1 MRNAGS
7 RRARAVRGALLALV
21 LVLAALLPPTAS
33 AEIVLEACD
42 AEVQRASATL
52 AKIFSQW
59 PLRPTGDPVDK
70 RLQAITTRLALQAGE
85 QHHRQWRTHVL
96 RDSKLNAFSIGDG
109 HIFVTEGMLRF
120 VDSEAELA
128 ALLTHEFAHHV
139 AGHFCRKPRKA
150 RFVRHLFG
158 VDDEQGGQVGELSA
172 SMDPE
177 KERDADRIG
186 TVMLRRGGYNPRVAV
201 LLAARMSATG
211 TPAHF
216 QYGQRIEALQKLLA
230 DAPRSGWNAGDSA
243 AFTQMKDA
251 LRAEPV
257 AR

>member
-1 MRNAGS
+1 MSAAG
-7 RRARAVRGALLALV
+7 RRHAHAVRGAALA
-21 LVLAALLPPTAS
+21 LAALLSLAAR
-33 AEIVLEACD
+33 AEIALHACD
-42 AEVQRASATL
+42 AEVQRARATL
-52 AKIFSQW
+52 STIFSQW

-70 RLQAITTRLALQAGE
+70 ALQAITNQLALQAGE
-85 QHHRQWRTHVL
+85 QDHRQWRTHVL

-139 AGHFCRKPRKA
+139 AGHFCQKPRKA

-158 VDDEQGGQVGELSA
+158 VGDEQGGQVGELSA
-172 SMDPE
+172 SMDPD

-230 DAPRSGWNAGDSA
+230 DEPRAGWNAGDSA

-251 LRAEPV
+251 LRAEPA

>member
-1 MRNAGS
+1 MT
-7 RRARAVRGALLALV
+7 
-21 LVLAALLPPTAS
+21 TAE
-33 AEIVLEACD
+33 EIPE
-42 AEVQRASATL
+42 
-52 AKIFSQW
+52 
-59 PLRPTGDPVDK
+59 P
-70 RLQAITTRLALQAGE
+70 
-85 QHHRQWRTHVL
+85 
-96 RDSKLNAFSIGDG
+96 
-109 HIFVTEGMLRF
+109 
-120 VDSEAELA
+120 
-128 ALLTHEFAHHV
+128 
-139 AGHFCRKPRKA
+139 KP
-150 RFVRHLFG
+150 
-158 VDDEQGGQVGELSA
+158 
-172 SMDPE
+172 
-177 KERDADRIG
+177 ADRIG

>member
-1 MRNAGS
+1 MSVVS
-7 RRARAVRGALLALV
+7 RRRAHAACGVALV
-21 LVLAALLPPTAS
+21 LATLLPLVAS
-33 AEIVLEACD
+33 AEIVLRACD
-42 AEVQRASATL
+42 AEIRRASDTL
-52 AKIFSQW
+52 SKIFRQW

-70 RLQAITTRLALQAGE
+70 ALQTVTQQLALDSGE
-85 QHHRQWRTHVL
+85 RQHRQWRSHVL

-139 AGHFCRKPRKA
+139 AGHFCQKPRKTG
-150 RFVRHLFG
+150 FVRHLFG
-158 VDDEQGGQVGELSA
+158 GGGGQGGQVGELSA

-186 TVMLRRGGYNPRVAV
+186 TVMLRRAGYNPRVAV
-201 LLAARMSATG
+201 LLAARMSASG

-216 QYGQRIEALQKLLA
+216 QYGQRIEALQELLA
-230 DAPRSGWNAGDSA
+230 GEPNRHWSSSDSM
-243 AFTQMKDA
+243 AFVAMKDA

-257 AR
+257 VP